1 MDMREIEVSV
11 VMPCRNDGAT
21 LHEAVASIGLEAQ
34 PQVELIVVD
43 DGSDDA
49 QTLRALEALESQGV
63 RVLRTAGEGP
73 SAARN
78 AGIRAARGRYILPL
92 DADDRIEP
100 AYIPAAKAVLD
111 ADPAC
116 GAVYCHADLFGAASG
131 PWMLPEYSPERMLV
145 ENVVFVTAMFRK
157 EDWANVGGFRTDMRD
172 GLEDYDFFLGL
183 LESGKTIRQLPDVC
197 FHYRVKPQSRTT
209 RLLGNAEATKRAYR
223 SVFEHHQAYYEAHWR
238 EAICLLQDEAVQQRY
253 EKERLA
259 EMSGL
264 LARLRRL
271 PLAKRL
277 ARRLM
282 GRPKG

>member
-1 MDMREIEVSV
+1 MREIQVSV
-11 VMPCRNDGAT
+11 VMPCRNDGSTLFEAT
-21 LHEAVASIGLEAQ
+21 ASIGLEAQ

-43 DGSDDA
+43 DGSDDGE
-49 QTLRALEALESQGV
+49 TLRALEALESRGIC
-63 RVLRTAGEGP
+63 VLHTAGEGP

-78 AGIRAARGRYILPL
+78 AGIRAAQGRYILPL

-100 AYIPAAKAVLD
+100 AYIAAAKAVLD
-111 ADPAC
+111 DDPVC

-157 EDWANVGGFRTDMRD
+157 EDWAAVGGFRTDMRD

-183 LESGKTIRQLPDVC
+183 LESGKTIRQLPEVY
-197 FHYRVKPQSRTT
+197 FHYRIKPKSRTT
-209 RLLGNAEATKRAYR
+209 RLLEDAGATKRAYR

-238 EAICLLQDEAVQQRY
+238 EAICLLRDEAVQQRY

-259 EMSGL
+259 EINGL
-264 LARLRRL
+264 FARLRRL

-282 GRPKG
+282 KRPEG

>member
-1 MDMREIEVSV
+1 MREIQVSV

-34 PQVELIVVD
+34 PEVELIVVD

-49 QTLRALEALESQGV
+49 QTLHALERLKDRGI
-63 RVLRTAGEGP
+63 RVMRTAGEGP

-78 AGIRAARGRYILPL
+78 AGIRAAQGRYILPL

-100 AYIPAAKAVLD
+100 AYIPAAKAVMD

-157 EDWANVGGFRTDMRD
+157 EDWSAVGGFRTDMRD

-183 LESGKTIRQLPDVC
+183 LESGKTIRQLPDVF
-197 FHYRVKPQSRTT
+197 FHYRIKPQSRTT

-238 EAICLLQDEAVQQRY
+238 EAICLLRDEAVQQRY
-253 EKERLA
+253 EKECLA
-259 EMSGL
+259 EIHGL

-277 ARRLM
+277 ARVLM